1 MARPIRVFDGSFGRL
16 QLIEAVAGDPP
27 QSSPVPQI
35 IVKQV
40 GADLDLKVDG
50 VPPRLTRDSLLFV
63 SPGAT
68 AEVVFEPLTTA
79 EPTVPSSAQL
89 LCFQPSAHSLRAI

>member
-35 IVKQV
+35 VVKQE
-40 GADLDLKVDG
+40 GADLDLNVDG
-50 VPPRLTRDSLLFV
+50 APLRLTRDSLLFL
-63 SPGAT
+63 SPGVT
-68 AEVVFEPLTTA
+68 SETVFAPVTTA
-79 EPTVPSSAQL
+79 GAAAAPTAQL
-89 LCFQPSAHSLRAI
+89 LCFHASGDWL